1 MRQRTSLGSSIQSHY
16 ITIYVVLWFLN
27 IIVAKMKK
35 KYVWQIKKHKS
46 IVLYNAIW
54 LKMNH
59 MQSQL
64 SLKSLFVKKI
74 SQGNFIS
81 DHNKYKLKNDTSNNE
96 SAFANTC
103 YNTCNYDT
111 QISVWFLILFTR
123 ILDFIEI
130 KCLQVLNE
138 RLYTKRCLFLPYS
151 KVSFDK
157 GIIFL

>member
-1 MRQRTSLGSSIQSHY
+1 
-16 ITIYVVLWFLN
+16 
-27 IIVAKMKK
+27 
-35 KYVWQIKKHKS
+35 
-46 IVLYNAIW
+46 
-54 LKMNH
+54 

-81 DHNKYKLKNDTSNNE
+81 DHNKCKLKNDTSNHE

-157 GIIFL
+157 CIIFLQKYDNTINVLHDFGDNISNLSRGKIFCKISFEY